1 MLIWQY
7 SKGAYGIMQLGTV
20 AMKIFPK
27 TGTLIPNAGEIFYT
41 VGVLVA
47 LIMWGFGLVWL
58 FFALASIVRSRFP
71 FNIGWW
77 GFTFPIGVYT
87 LATNQFGKEIPS
99 KFFSVFGTVC
109 DHGSRDAIR
118 LQMLTD
124 LPLDIIDRR
133 HHTLDHC
140 STQHHSAFSDGRT
153 FLCALFAGLEN
164 EG

>member
-1 MLIWQY
+1 
-7 SKGAYGIMQLGTV
+7 MQLGTV

-27 TGTLIPNAGEIFYT
+27 TGTLIPNAGEVFYT

-47 LIMWGFGLVWL
+47 LIMWGFGLVWS
-58 FFALASIVRSRFP
+58 FFALASISRSRFP
-71 FNIGWW
+71 FNMGWW

-99 KFFSVFGTVC
+99 KFFSVLGTVR
-109 DHGSRDAIR
+109 HYGFRDDVN

-124 LPLDIIDRR
+124 WPLDIIDRC

-140 STQHHSAFSDGRT
+140 SIKHDSALCDGRT
-153 FLCALFAGLEN
+153 FLRALFARLEN
-164 EG
+164 GN